1 MKFTFIFGL
10 GRAQTAL
17 YGPRPTQ
24 TARARQTARR
34 AVPCRASGPH
44 GAVRAGRCSSPGPP
58 PAQTATCG
66 PDCTQR
72 GPVPGFRTARHRA
85 RRQVFGARAPPRP
98 NGTVR
103 AGPHAARFRAR
114 FPNRTA
120 PCAPGRRWQVFGA
133 RAAPR
138 PNGTVPRAGPH
149 AERSRAR
156 IPELT
161 VPCAPVGVRRP
172 GRAPPK
178 RHRARRTA
186 CCKVLCPAPGP
197 HGAVRAGRSSAPGL
211 APPKQHCA
219 RRTACC
225 AVLSPAPG
233 AHGAL
238 RAGRCTAPGPR
249 PAQTAP
255 CAQDRTLCGPVP
267 GSRSARH
274 RARRQVF
281 SARAAPRPNGTV
293 RAGLHAARS
302 RLVPARRTP

>member
-1 MKFTFIFGL
+1 MKYTFIFGL

-58 PAQTATCG
+58 PAQTATCW

-114 FPNRTA
+114 FPNRTK
-120 PCAPGRRWQVFGA
+120 PCAQSRRWQVFGA

-211 APPKQHCA
+211 AP
-219 RRTACC
+219 
-225 AVLSPAPG
+225 
-233 AHGAL
+233 
-238 RAGRCTAPGPR
+238 
-249 PAQTAP
+249 AQTAL
-255 CAQDRTLCGPVP
+255 CAPDRMLCCPEP
-267 GSRSARH
+267 GSRSAR
-274 RARRQVF
+274 RLARRQVYG
-281 SARAAPRPNGTV
+281 ARAPPRPNGTV
-293 RAGLHAARS
+293 RAGPHAVRS
-302 RLVPARRTP
+302 RARLP